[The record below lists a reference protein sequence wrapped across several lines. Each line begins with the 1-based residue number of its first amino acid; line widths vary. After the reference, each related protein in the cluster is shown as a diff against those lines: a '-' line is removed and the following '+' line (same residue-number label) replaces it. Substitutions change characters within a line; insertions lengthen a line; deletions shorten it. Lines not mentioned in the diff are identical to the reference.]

1 MNRSVLALCVLTT
14 LSVSLWSQELIVSS
28 DSRLDWQRGTLR
40 VSMVAEAAAGVPLQ
54 PGLLHRAQQQIEATF
69 PDALFRALLPMRV
82 NSVETVRDVV
92 LERPEIASQI
102 TDLSARATPGLPRPY
117 PDLSGVQRVYEVPI
131 FPDFVQL
138 FVEHTIPFRMEEVI
152 SWVPTSQFTGVV
164 IYAADPIPLRG
175 TDQEVY
181 PAPALLPEIYDEN
194 LRPVLEQDMLDPDA
208 VATRGVVAYS
218 AETGEDPW
226 RDRIGVNPIRIMAR
240 EVYGIHPT
248 DLIIGVEDADRILA
262 SAHNRNL
269 LREGRILVILNE
281 ERIRISE

>member
-1 MNRSVLALCVLTT
+1 MIRFVSSILFFF
-14 LSVSLWSQELIVSS
+14 LSVTVSSQELVISS
-28 DSRLDWQRGTLR
+28 ESRLDWQRGTLS
-40 VSMVAEAAAGVPLQ
+40 VSMSAEAPDDVPLQ
-54 PGLLHRAQQQIEATF
+54 PGLLHRAQQRIESEF

-92 LERPEIASQI
+92 LESPEIASQI
-102 TDLSARATPGLPRPY
+102 TDLAARATPGLPRPY
-117 PDLSGVQRVYEVPI
+117 PDLSGVQRVYDVPI

-152 SWVPTSQFTGVV
+152 SWVPTTRFTGVV
-164 IYAADPIPLRG
+164 IYAADAIPLRG
-175 TDQEVY
+175 TDRTVF

-194 LRPVLEQDMLDPDA
+194 LRPVLEQDMIDPDA

-218 AETGEDPW
+218 AETNEDPW
-226 RDRIGVNPIRIMAR
+226 RERIGGNPIRIMAR

-248 DLIIGVEDADRILA
+248 DLIIAEEDANRILG
-262 SAHNRNL
+262 SDHNRGL

-281 ERIRISE
+281 ERIRITE